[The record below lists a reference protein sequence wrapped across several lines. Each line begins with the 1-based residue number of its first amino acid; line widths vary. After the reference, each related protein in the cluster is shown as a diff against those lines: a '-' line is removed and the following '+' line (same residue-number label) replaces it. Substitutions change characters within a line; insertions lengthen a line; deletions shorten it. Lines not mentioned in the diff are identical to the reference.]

1 MSDEN
6 TSEVVK
12 ITTALKIL
20 VLLDERAPVPIAT
33 HGIGLQIQDPT
44 NSLSVIMKT
53 LARDGYI
60 HRVGD
65 NGKRSGLWELTEIGK
80 RSILRRA
87 DASDA
92 ARTWLRQN
100 PGLDQVERAVLLTLQ
115 NEHRASPAQIS
126 DATGLRISS
135 VRQAMRDLTFRSLVE
150 VDQNTEM
157 ANLSANGNK
166 VLRQL
171 HNPQTERE
179 VKRENTEMT
188 GNSAHQTGY
197 PSTAGNTSEIPSQA
211 IRKAVIDKLDEAEK
225 ILKAAENDALHAQQK
240 VQAATSSRNSLRDA
254 LQTLDT
260 VIADLLPRS
269 PPAAVAFGQAMPAA
283 VTEPAAASPP
293 EPLYKS
299 QRPAEFGQPA
309 TVQPTAGE
317 VVAPAKRGRG
327 RPRKAPVTQGAREI
341 ASSANSVSIA
351 AAQSFLASNETDRLR
366 PEIKAKAAVASRT
379 RMTSSAQSDEA
390 TKAGRGRAGTMK
402 KAILQVVREGGEA
415 GLSRQR
421 IFEAVEKIYH
431 GQLKAASLRT
441 TLFDLG
447 KKGFIKSD
455 AGNWTVSNRAM
466 VDASISD

>member
-20 VLLDERAPVPIAT
+20 MLLDERAPVPLAT

-65 NGKRSGLWELTEIGK
+65 NGKRTGLWELTEIGK

-87 DASDA
+87 AASDA
-92 ARTWLRQN
+92 ARAWLRQN
-100 PGLDQVERAVLLTLQ
+100 PGLDQVERTVLLTLQ
-115 NEHRASPAQIS
+115 NEQGASPAQIS
-126 DATGLRISS
+126 DATGLRVSA
-135 VRQAMRDLTFRSLVE
+135 VRQALRDLAFRSLVE
-150 VDQNTEM
+150 VDQNTEV
-157 ANLSANGNK
+157 ASLSANGDK

-179 VKRENTEMT
+179 VKRENSEMT
-188 GNSAHQTGY
+188 GNTTHQTGY
-197 PSTAGNTSEIPSQA
+197 PSTAGNTSEISPEA
-211 IRKAVIDKLDEAEK
+211 IRKAVIDKLDEAESV
-225 ILKAAENDALHAQQK
+225 LKAAENYALHAQQK
-240 VQAATSSRNSLRDA
+240 VQYATSYRNGLRDA
-254 LQTLDT
+254 LQTLDI
-260 VIADLLPRS
+260 VIADLSPKS
-269 PPAAVAFGQAMPAA
+269 PPSTVAFGQAIPA
-283 VTEPAAASPP
+283 VTVPATSAPLQ
-293 EPLYKS
+293 EPLDVS
-299 QRPAEFGQPA
+299 QRPAESGQPA

-327 RPRKAPVTQGAREI
+327 RPRRSPVIQKAREV
-341 ASSANSVSIA
+341 ASRANSFPIA
-351 AAQSFLASNETDRLR
+351 AAQPSLAANETDRLH
-366 PEIKAKAAVASRT
+366 PEIKAKAQVAS
-379 RMTSSAQSDEA
+379 RMTSSAQADEA
-390 TKAGRGRAGTMK
+390 TKAGSGRAGTMK
-402 KAILQVVREGGEA
+402 KAILQVVRDGGEA
-415 GLSRQR
+415 GLSRPR
-421 IFEAVEKIYH
+421 IFEAVEKIYN

-447 KKGFIKSD
+447 KKGFIKND
-455 AGNWTVSNRAM
+455 AGNWTVSNRAL